1 MTIEQENQ
9 NLLRNGY
16 PPLADTE
23 TLHTPGPWEPD
34 IRLAQAIVVD
44 SKGSAVADIA
54 RHEFSDTEQSYSDEC
69 ITANAHLIAAAP
81 DLLSAL
87 QQAYNAIA
95 WDIPGGGLSD
105 QEEEEL
111 LDTLRAAIAK
121 AEGRAE

>member
-1 MTIEQENQ
+1 MTIQQENQ

-16 PPLADTE
+16 PPLADIE
-23 TLHTPGPWEPD
+23 TLHTPGPW
-34 IRLAQAIVVD
+34 RLDWGKIVD
-44 SKGSAVADIA
+44 QNDKAVCLLTPRRGAM
-54 RHEFSDTEQSYSDEC
+54 
-69 ITANAHLIAAAP
+69 NAHVIAAAP
-81 DLLSAL
+81 ELLSAL

-111 LDTLRAAIAK
+111 LETIRAAIAK